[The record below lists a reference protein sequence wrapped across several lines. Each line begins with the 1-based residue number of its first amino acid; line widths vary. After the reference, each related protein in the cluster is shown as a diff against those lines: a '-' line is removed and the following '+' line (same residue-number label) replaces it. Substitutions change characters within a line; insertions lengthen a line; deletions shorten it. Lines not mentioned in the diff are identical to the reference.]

1 MKSGTIGYI
10 VGGVALLAIGSY
22 FMFRPPVD
30 HEKFAN
36 ERTLQGIAY
45 PAAAGGGRKSRKN
58 KKSKV
63 GSKKRKTVLKKF

>member
-30 HEKFAN
+30 REKIAN
-36 ERTLQGIAY
+36 EYASQGIAV
-45 PAAAGGGRKSRKN
+45 PVAGGGKSRKN

-63 GSKKRKTVLKKF
+63 GSKKRR

>member
-30 HEKFAN
+30 HEKLAR
-36 ERTLQGIAY
+36 EYASQGIAY
-45 PAAAGGGRKSRKN
+45 PAAAGGRKSRKN
-58 KKSKV
+58 KKSKI
-63 GSKKRKTVLKKF
+63 GSKKRR

>member
-1 MKSGTIGYI
+1 MNSGTIGYI

-22 FMFRPPVD
+22 FMFRQPFD
-30 HEKFAN
+30 SEKFAN

-45 PAAAGGGRKSRKN
+45 PAPAGGGRKSRKN

-63 GSKKRKTVLKKF
+63 GSKKRR

>member
-30 HEKFAN
+30 REKFAN
-36 ERTLQGIAY
+36 EKTLQGFAY
-45 PAAAGGGRKSRKN
+45 PAAAGGRKSRKN

-63 GSKKRKTVLKKF
+63 GSKKRPSVF